1 LIRRLIKSS
10 IKLLAFVLLASGL
23 VAGCGFQTYSPRP
36 IDPTQSAARHQAHD
50 VNSAEFSDYLIS
62 QGYTKDQIPI
72 KEWGLRELTLSAFF
86 FHPQLDIARAQW
98 RAAEAEKITAGQRL
112 NPGING
118 SAEHHSQHS
127 GGISPWTYGIGL
139 SIPIETG
146 GKRQAR
152 IDRAESLSEAT
163 RIEIGNSAWQ
173 VRSNVRNNLIALQ
186 AANKQVELLQHEVA
200 LRSDIAAMLDARLT
214 AGLISNIELSN
225 ARLQLQKAQQVM
237 AAEQGH
243 IPELRA
249 VLAASAGL
257 PLPSLDKI
265 ILKDKNFEP
274 ISAAELPNET
284 IQREALLNR
293 LDVRA
298 SLARYAAAEAKL
310 KLEITKQYPDIT
322 LSPAYSFD
330 QGDNR
335 WSLGLSMLLALLDKN
350 QGLIAEARA
359 LREVEAAQFDALQ
372 VKVITEMEQS
382 QTRYRAALE
391 QLQKAQNLQ
400 TSEQAKVAQTQ
411 RQFNTGFADRLELV
425 GAQLEALGSKQ
436 NVFDVELKVQH
447 ALAALEDAM
456 QRPLIDDAVM
466 PANIEQSTTF
476 KESSL

>member
-1 LIRRLIKSS
+1 MIKSS

-36 IDPTQSAARHQAHD
+36 IDPTQSAARYQAHD

-225 ARLQLQKAQQVM
+225 VRLQLQKAQQVM

>member
-1 LIRRLIKSS
+1 MIKSS

-36 IDPTQSAARHQAHD
+36 IDPTQSAARYQAHD

-62 QGYTKDQIPI
+62 QGYAKDQIPI

-98 RAAEAEKITAGQRL
+98 RVAEAEKITAWQRL
-112 NPGING
+112 NPVING
-118 SAEHHSQHS
+118 SAEHHSQHR

-200 LRSDIAAMLDARLT
+200 LRSDIAAMLDARLM

-225 ARLQLQKAQQVM
+225 ARLQLQKAQQIM

-243 IPELRA
+243 IPELRV

-265 ILKDKNFEP
+265 ILRDKNFEP
-274 ISAAELPNET
+274 INAAELPNET

-293 LDVRA
+293 LDVRT

-310 KLEITKQYPDIT
+310 KLEIAKQYPDIT

-382 QTRYRAALE
+382 QTRYHAALE

-400 TSEQAKVAQTQ
+400 VSEQAKVTQTQ
-411 RQFNTGFADRLELV
+411 RQFDTGFADRLELV
-425 GAQLEALGSKQ
+425 GVQLEALSSKQ

-456 QRPLIDDAVM
+456 QRPLIDDAVL
-466 PANIEQSTTF
+466 PANIEQNTTF
-476 KESSL
+476 KESPL

>member
-1 LIRRLIKSS
+1 MIKSS

-36 IDPTQSAARHQAHD
+36 IDPTQSAARYQAHD

-186 AANKQVELLQHEVA
+186 AANKQVEHLQHEVA

-310 KLEITKQYPDIT
+310 KLEIAKQYPDIT

-382 QTRYRAALE
+382 QTRYREALE

-400 TSEQAKVAQTQ
+400 ASEQAKVAQTQ
-411 RQFNTGFADRLELV
+411 RQFDTGFADRLELV

>member
-1 LIRRLIKSS
+1 MIKSS

-36 IDPTQSAARHQAHD
+36 IDPTQSAARYQAHD

-382 QTRYRAALE
+382 QTRYREALE

-411 RQFNTGFADRLELV
+411 RQFDTGFADRLELV

>member
-1 LIRRLIKSS
+1 MIKSS

-36 IDPTQSAARHQAHD
+36 IDPTQSAARYQAHD

-62 QGYTKDQIPI
+62 QGYAKDQTPI

-200 LRSDIAAMLDARLT
+200 LRSDIAAMLDARLM

-265 ILKDKNFEP
+265 ILRDKNFEP

-310 KLEITKQYPDIT
+310 KLEIAKQYPDIT

-391 QLQKAQNLQ
+391 ELQKAQNLQ
-400 TSEQAKVAQTQ
+400 VFEQAKVAQTQ
-411 RQFNTGFADRLELV
+411 RQFDTGFADRLELV
-425 GAQLEALGSKQ
+425 GTQLEALGSKQ